1 MLETAILRLQKLGR
15 PLIATE
21 YMARTMGS
29 YFVNNLPLGK
39 KYNIGMICWGFV
51 NGKTQF
57 NLSWGSGRYPNIVS
71 PPTVWFQDILR
82 QQDRSPY
89 LIEEAQ
95 IMKRLNGE

>member
-39 KYNIGMICWGFV
+39 KYNIGMISWGFV

-57 NLSWGSGRYPNIVS
+57 NLDWGSAGHPNIKS

-82 QQDRSPY
+82 QDRSPY

>member
-1 MLETAILRLQKLGR
+1 
-15 PLIATE
+15 
-21 YMARTMGS
+21 MGS

-39 KYNIGMICWGFV
+39 KYNIGMISWGFV

-57 NLSWGSGRYPNIVS
+57 NLDWRSTRYPNPVS

-82 QQDRSPY
+82 QDRSPY

>member
-1 MLETAILRLQKLGR
+1 LQKLGR

-29 YFVNNLPLGK
+29 TFANNLPVGK
-39 KYNIGMICWGFV
+39 KYNIGMISWGFV
-51 NGKTQF
+51 NGKDQY
-57 NLSWGSGRYPNIVS
+57 NLDWRSFKYPDIVS

-82 QQDRSPY
+82 NDRSPY
-89 LIEEAQ
+89 LLEEAQ